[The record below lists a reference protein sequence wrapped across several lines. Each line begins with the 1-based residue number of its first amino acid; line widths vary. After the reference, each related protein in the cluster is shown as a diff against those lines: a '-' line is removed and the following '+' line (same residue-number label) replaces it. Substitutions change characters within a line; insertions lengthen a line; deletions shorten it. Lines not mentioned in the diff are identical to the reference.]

1 MKSTAGTLSPELRR
15 GALPVTRPK
24 AANDSRGV
32 FRMTVLPQVTS
43 PARVLLVGKDPG
55 TSRALSK
62 LLELDPEIEIVGDS
76 SSVGTAPIAQ
86 IRPNVLILDP
96 VDQPINLRGTK
107 AYLNRVAPSAK
118 IALLDDLRK
127 MSVGEMIE
135 TIKGMA
141 PAEDSERPRHLKA
154 IPLEGPLSG
163 DHDMS
168 KLSERE
174 LEVVRLVAEGLSN
187 KEISSR
193 LSLSDKTVKNH
204 ISHILAKMNLTART
218 QVAVYAIRAGI
229 V

>member
-1 MKSTAGTLSPELRR
+1 
-15 GALPVTRPK
+15 
-24 AANDSRGV
+24 
-32 FRMTVLPQVTS
+32 MTVSPHSTS

-55 TSRALSK
+55 TSRAVSK
-62 LLELDPEIEIVGDS
+62 LLELDPDIEVVGDYP
-76 SSVGTAPIAQ
+76 SVGMAPIAQ
-86 IRPNVLILDP
+86 IRPNVL
-96 VDQPINLRGTK
+96 VMDQTGGSAAVRAAKN
-107 AYLNRVAPSAK
+107 YLHRVASSAR
-118 IALLDDLRK
+118 IALLEDLRG

-135 TIKGMA
+135 AIKGMA
-141 PAEDSERPRHLKA
+141 PAGDAERPRHLKS
-154 IPLEGPLSG
+154 IPVEGPLSG

-168 KLSERE
+168 TLSDRE

-187 KEISSR
+187 KEISTR